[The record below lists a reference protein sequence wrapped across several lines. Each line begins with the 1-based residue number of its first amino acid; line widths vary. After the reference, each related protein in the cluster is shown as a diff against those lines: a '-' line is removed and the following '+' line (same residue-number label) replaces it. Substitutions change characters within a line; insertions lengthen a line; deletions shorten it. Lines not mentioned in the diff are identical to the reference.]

1 MSFISLKSATVNKMS
16 LRSTGQISYL
26 ILTDQDRKS
35 LYITI
40 TANTDGG
47 HFSPEIIAFEAIEK
61 CLEGV
66 NLDNP
71 IFSKMFA
78 KAFVSKST
86 NNAGFLAAVLR
97 AENLIVPQ
105 VDVIRKHI
113 VNPIWDDWK
122 ELMLMEDGV
131 PYEPPP
137 PKPKGVVAAVI
148 AESKPTPKLTLKGSK
163 KVVVIDVPKPTD
175 EVLDAPVAE
184 VVEVL
189 DAESN

>member
-16 LRSTGQISYL
+16 LRSTGQITYH

-35 LYITI
+35 LYVTI

-47 HFSPEIIAFEAIEK
+47 HFSPEIIAFEAIEQ
-61 CLEGV
+61 CLVGV

-137 PKPKGVVAAVI
+137 PKPKGSAVVVA
-148 AESKPTPKLTLKGSK
+148 EPKPTPKLTLKANNK
-163 KVVVIDVPKPTD
+163 KAVVIDVLVAEP
-175 EVLDAPVAE
+175 EMVDAPI
-184 VVEVL
+184 EVL